1 MRQICAWSAR
11 SLAALTAHSRCED
24 HYGVAQ
30 LSGCNTTAVT
40 TLLTSLL
47 AVEACVGKK
56 TGGPST
62 SQFLSPTTMKW
73 ATVSTCK
80 KDHRVTAVTVKKQGE
95 LHNRAYA
102 IADVFTTSIYR
113 ISSAFGADMQAS
125 AKAMALDRDWISDGK
140 PLFGARAVLVQKLFN
155 FLEHRAV

>member
-11 SLAALTAHSRCED
+11 SLAALTARSRRED
-24 HYGVAQ
+24 RYGVAQ

-47 AVEACVGKK
+47 AVEACLGKK

-62 SQFLSPTTMKW
+62 SKFLSPTSMKW
-73 ATVSTCK
+73 ATVSTGK

-95 LHNRAYA
+95 LHNKAYA
-102 IADVFTTSIYR
+102 IADVLRSSIYQ
-113 ISSAFGADMQAS
+113 IASVFSVDMQAS

-155 FLEHRAV
+155 FLEYRAV